1 MSSKFK
7 DPKSKASDKACPE
20 RSRREC
26 PTHNLP
32 TLIPPIGD
40 KRLRHALPC
49 RLSWRVPVIVVVM
62 GVTGAGK
69 TTIGV
74 LLARR
79 LGWEF
84 ADADSFHSTANVE
97 KIRLGIPL
105 DDADRAPW
113 LRSLRE
119 AMERWS
125 AERRNFV
132 LACSALKQS
141 YRDELYI
148 AGQTRFVYL
157 KGSYDLIYQRL
168 RQRHGHFASETI
180 LASQFEAL
188 EEPGDAI
195 TVSIDRSENEIVEE
209 IMQALA
215 SDGGPKAP

>member
-1 MSSKFK
+1 MS
-7 DPKSKASDKACPE
+7 DPHAI
-20 RSRREC
+20 
-26 PTHNLP
+26 NLA

-49 RLSWRVPVIVVVM
+49 RLFWRVPVILVVM

-74 LLARR
+74 LLAQR

-84 ADADSFHSTANVE
+84 VDADSFHSPANVE

-113 LRSLRE
+113 LRSMRQ
-119 AMERWS
+119 AMEGWVT
-125 AERRNFV
+125 ERKHVV
-132 LACSALKQS
+132 LACSALKRT
-141 YRDELYI
+141 YRDELCI
-148 AGQTRFVYL
+148 AGETRFVYL

-168 RQRHGHFASETI
+168 RQRHGHFASEKI
-180 LASQFEAL
+180 LASQFATL
-188 EEPGDAI
+188 EEPDDAI
-195 TVSIDRSENEIVEE
+195 TVSIDRSENEIVAE

-215 SDGGPKAP
+215 PDGGPKGP